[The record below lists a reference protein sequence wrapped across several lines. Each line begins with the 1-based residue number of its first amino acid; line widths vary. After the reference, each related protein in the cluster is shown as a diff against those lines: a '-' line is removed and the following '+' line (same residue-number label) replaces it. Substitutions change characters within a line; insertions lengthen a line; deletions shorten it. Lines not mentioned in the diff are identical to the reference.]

1 MISRTTSF
9 RRRQRLSLLV
19 LPLALLF
26 AGTPADAAKAPAKAR
41 KEAEAAA
48 QVVVDATPVV
58 APDSFE
64 AFEPIVERNIF
75 NPNRTSRVRKT
86 ADDAPPPR
94 VDTVTLVGTID
105 NELGRR
111 AIFESPDAA
120 YRKAMYEGEIIG
132 GLTLTRIS
140 SRTVQFT
147 QGERPV
153 TLRVGDQLRRAEGG
167 NWRVAPRDIR
177 AELARTSEAAGLPP
191 IPPDASDVLRRLMEQ
206 RQKQLKQ

>member
-1 MISRTTSF
+1 MIPRRSSF
-9 RRRQRLSLLV
+9 SRQRRLPLLV
-19 LPLALLF
+19 ISVALLV
-26 AGTPADAAKAPAKAR
+26 TTNPADAAKAPAKAR
-41 KEAEAAA
+41 KEADANAKVA
-48 QVVVDATPVV
+48 DATPAVP
-58 APDSFE
+58 ADSFE
-64 AFEPIVERNIF
+64 AFESIVERNIF
-75 NPNRTSRVRKT
+75 NPNRTNRVRKS
-86 ADDAPPPR
+86 DDAPPPR

-147 QGERPV
+147 QGDRPV

-167 NWRVAPRDIR
+167 TWRVAPRDIR

>member
-1 MISRTTSF
+1 MISRLRSF
-9 RRRQRLSLLV
+9 RHRPWLPSLV

-48 QVVVDATPVV
+48 QIADTTPAI

-64 AFEPIVERNIF
+64 AFESIVERNIF
-75 NPNRTSRVRKT
+75 NPNRTSRARKSG
-86 ADDAPPPR
+86 DDTPPPR

-132 GLTLTRIS
+132 GLTLTRIG

-153 TLRVGDQLRRAEGG
+153 NLRVGDQLRRAEGG
-167 NWRVAPRDIR
+167 NWRVAPRDIQ

>member
-1 MISRTTSF
+1 MISRRTSA
-9 RRRQRLSLLV
+9 RRRPRLLLLV
-19 LPLALLF
+19 MPLALCVGP
-26 AGTPADAAKAPAKAR
+26 AADAAKAPAKSRRDAD
-41 KEAEAAA
+41 ASA
-48 QVVVDATPVV
+48 QVADATPAVP
-58 APDSFE
+58 ADSFE
-64 AFEPIVERNIF
+64 AFESIVERNIF
-75 NPNRTSRVRKT
+75 NPNRTSRARKSG
-86 ADDAPPPR
+86 DDAPPPR

-140 SRTVQFT
+140 SRTVQFM

-167 NWRVAPRDIR
+167 TWRVAPRDIR